1 MTEPYQDQGQF
12 IGRSIYVGH
21 CAPALKGKGHHC
33 PFPFHPPT
41 GRNEDTT
48 MSYWGHIN
56 EGTDTLGMAKQ
67 VTLWSR
73 ATVPTAG
80 FT

>member
-1 MTEPYQDQGQF
+1 MDAQYTSGTVLQPLKG
-12 IGRSIYVGH
+12 
-21 CAPALKGKGHHC
+21 KGKGHHC

-67 VTLWSR
+67 VTLWST